1 MPDRRSEL
9 FREEDEA
16 WAELCGLLEKV
27 PPADM
32 ERPGLNGEW
41 SAKDLLGHL
50 ASWWAEAASQL
61 ERMRFG
67 TFRLERRDIDEVNRR
82 FYEAN
87 HDLDLHTVRA
97 ELAAS
102 RNRAFDALSRLPE
115 LNPQAEEW
123 FRESGALHYGEHM
136 KDLRRFVELISSP

>member
-9 FREEDEA
+9 IREEDVA
-16 WAELCGLLEKV
+16 WAELSGLLEKT

-32 ERPGLNGEW
+32 GPPGLKGGW
-41 SAKDLLGHL
+41 SPKDPLGHL
-50 ASWWAEAASQL
+50 ASGWAEAASHL

-67 TFRLERRDIDEVNRR
+67 TSRLERRDIDEINRR

-123 FRESGALHYGEHM
+123 FRESG
-136 KDLRRFVELISSP
+136 

>member
-1 MPDRRSEL
+1 MTP
-9 FREEDEA
+9 
-16 WAELCGLLEKV
+16 
-27 PPADM
+27 
-32 ERPGLNGEW
+32 
-41 SAKDLLGHL
+41 
-50 ASWWAEAASQL
+50 EAASQL

-67 TFRLERRDIDEVNRR
+67 TFRLERRDIDEINRR

-87 HDLDLHTVRA
+87 RDLDLHTVRA

-136 KDLRRFVELISSP
+136 KDLRRFVESLSSP